1 MTALAAGRALHPTS
15 ARRFPASLLL
25 QVFALTVMIFP
36 SDTVLKAIGGAGYVA
51 AMVAYGAF
59 LAWVAATL
67 FGIHNPLDY
76 RYPARISL
84 CTLWLVSLASYALMD
99 RAMLNVT
106 QQTAADRWLMELA
119 GISGVILVAAE
130 GLRSLEDIHRVLRA
144 LLWGGVFA
152 GVVAALQFW
161 LGKDLTPYL
170 RQLLPGFSLN
180 SAAGT
185 IAIGSRGGVHR
196 VAGTAVDPIELSVAS
211 AMLLPL
217 AIYMAMHD
225 VSSSRWKRWL
235 PIMFIAL
242 AIAVSVSRAGI
253 LAAAITL
260 VVLVVCLPATRR
272 LVVLATIPVATV
284 GIFVTAHGLLG
295 TLKQFFLLG
304 TSDQSISHR
313 VNNYPYVE
321 HLVLQSPWFGQG
333 GGTYTAQAQIHILDN
348 QYLDTAIELGLVG
361 LAALTFYLIWPAL
374 AALTARR
381 RTSDPRLRDLCA
393 ALAGSALAATICAA
407 TFDAFAFPMFVDVQ
421 ALVVGLTGAVWL
433 LVDRERK
440 ASGAQSLRQFGDGT
454 VHRPLSAGSG
464 AITSDG
470 GS

>member
-1 MTALAAGRALHPTS
+1 MTALAVGRALHPTS

-51 AMVAYGAF
+51 ALVAYCAF

-76 RYPARISL
+76 RYPTRISL

-119 GISGVILVAAE
+119 GLSGVILVAAE
-130 GLRSLEDIHRVLRA
+130 GLRSLEDVHRVLRA

-196 VAGTAVDPIELSVAS
+196 VAGTAVDPIEFSVAS

-225 VSSSRWKRWL
+225 VNSSRWKRWL

-260 VVLVVCLPATRR
+260 GVLVVCLPVTRR
-272 LVVLATIPVATV
+272 LVVLAAIPIAAV

-333 GGTYTAQAQIHILDN
+333 GGTHTAQASIHILDN

-374 AALTARR
+374 AALAARR

-454 VHRPLSAGSG
+454 VHGHLSAGAG
-464 AITSDG
+464 AITYDG